1 MKILNIAHR
10 GASAVAPENTLA
22 AFNCAFEMGAD
33 GIELDVTLT
42 KDGIPVV
49 IHDDTVDRTTD
60 GHGPIKQMTLEEV
73 RSLDAGA
80 WFDERFR
87 GIRIPTL
94 AQVLEA
100 VGIRGIVN
108 IELKSVML
116 KTDGL
121 EAVVAKVIEQ
131 AGFGDR
137 VIISSF
143 NPFALN
149 RMANLSPR
157 LPRALLYAGN
167 LPIYLRRAWLRPIAH
182 PSALHPSY
190 RMVTPKLIKWA
201 RSKGYAV
208 NTWTVD
214 DPAEMKRLVDLGV
227 NAIIT
232 NRPDR
237 LKQVL
242 GDS

>member
-1 MKILNIAHR
+1 MKPLVLAHR
-10 GASAVAPENTLA
+10 GASAVAPENTLT
-22 AFNCAFEMGAD
+22 AFDCAFEMGAD

-49 IHDDTVDRTTD
+49 IHDDNVDRTTN
-60 GHGPIKQMTLEEV
+60 GHGPIKQMTLAEV
-73 RSLDAGA
+73 KTLDAGS
-80 WFDERFR
+80 WFDTRFR
-87 GIRIPTL
+87 GAQIPTL

-100 VGIRGIVN
+100 VRGHGIVN
-108 IELKSVML
+108 IELKSVTL
-116 KTDGL
+116 KSDGL
-121 EAVVAKVIEQ
+121 EQVVAKVVEQ
-131 AGFGDR
+131 AGMRDR

-149 RMANLSPR
+149 RMANCSPR
-157 LPRALLYAGN
+157 LPRGLLYADN

-182 PSALHPSY
+182 PRALHPKY
-190 RMVTPKLIKWA
+190 TMVTPKLVNWA
-201 RSKGYAV
+201 KSKGYAV

-214 DPAEMKRLVDLGV
+214 DPEEMRRLIGLGV
-227 NAIIT
+227 NAIMT

-242 GDS
+242 ENS